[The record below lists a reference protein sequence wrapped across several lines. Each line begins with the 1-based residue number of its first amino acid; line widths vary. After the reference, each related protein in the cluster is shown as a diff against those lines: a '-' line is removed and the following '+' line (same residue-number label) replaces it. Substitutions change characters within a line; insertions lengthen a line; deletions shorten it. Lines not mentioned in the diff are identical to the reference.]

1 MTTTRNT
8 ILTMLA
14 MVLAVTSVTSAQ
26 QLFRGIPLDQ
36 GSNVQASEGMLNR
49 SQDFYIDVLDN
60 FSGDGPLS
68 GREADTHRIGFVPPV
83 AGVPNGLLQGA
94 AADAHGRW
102 IADSDYIISNGRVV
116 RETGVGQAIAQTP
129 WRAFSGLG
137 DDYKLEAT
145 AMVAAGETVSIG
157 YFGESDGSQ
166 GLNSDFGQL
175 VLGLTRGID
184 ANENTLDWSVA
195 WDDNGIRQTVTGTT
209 TAALDEEIN
218 LQLGWL
224 DTGAASDD
232 LFDAIIGTSNGNQ
245 RLIQDSMGN
254 AIDVFAVGFESGAN
268 SSFGS
273 FTAAVPEPNTAMLA
287 IFGIIGMVTATRRRA

>member
-1 MTTTRNT
+1 
-8 ILTMLA
+8 MLA

-49 SQDFYIDVLDN
+49 TRDFYIDVLDN
-60 FSGDGPLS
+60 FTGDGPLS
-68 GREADTHRIGFVPPV
+68 GREADTHQIGFVPPV
-83 AGVPNGLLQGA
+83 ADVPNGLLQGA

-129 WRAFSGLG
+129 WRTFSGLG

-157 YFGESDGSQ
+157 YFGEGDGSQ

-175 VLGLTRGID
+175 VLGLTRGTD
-184 ANENTLDWSVA
+184 ANVNTLDWSVA
-195 WDDNGIRQTVTGTT
+195 WDDNGIRQTVSGTT
-209 TAALDEEIN
+209 TAALSEEIN

-245 RLIQDSMGN
+245 RLIQDRMGN

-287 IFGIIGMVTATRRRA
+287 IFGVIGMVTATRRRA